1 MPIGSKIWLFTK
13 SIVELERDDYGIYE
27 ILDRLDKVLYIG
39 YGRIYD
45 SLITHFA
52 DGQEPI
58 ADAFNFSVEYTW
70 DEEKSKKRQREEL
83 NKFYEINKRYPKYN
97 KQ

>member
-1 MPIGSKIWLFTK
+1 MPLGSKIWLFTK
-13 SIVELERDDYGIYE
+13 SIVELERDDYGVYE
-27 ILDRLDKVLYIG
+27 ILDRLDKILYIG
-39 YGRIYD
+39 YGRIHG

-58 ADAFNFSVEYTW
+58 VDAFNFSVEYTW